1 MPLAD
6 LVAVRARSPE
16 INSVDEAVSRAGAA
30 VSDRKLNRSAFNTPA
45 NDLEAKVATFFSCV
59 RAA

>member
-1 MPLAD
+1 M
-6 LVAVRARSPE
+6 
-16 INSVDEAVSRAGAA
+16 DEAVSRAGAA
-30 VSDRKLNRSAFNTPA
+30 VSDRKLNRSPFDTPA